1 MTAQGPEVGLEDRQ
15 RVQRTDLDRCSSLP
29 CPCCLGSAEV
39 KEEEAVLRHSLGD
52 QFVLRP
58 MCCYQTVTPLQVS
71 VQTALPAHHHE
82 TSTEAF
88 LH

>member
-1 MTAQGPEVGLEDRQ
+1 MTAQEPEVGLEDHP
-15 RVQRTDLDRCSSLP
+15 RVQRTDLDRYWLLAR
-29 CPCCLGSAEV
+29 PCCLCSAEV
-39 KEEEAVLRHSLGD
+39 QEEEAERHHSLGD

-58 MCCYQTVTPLQVS
+58 TCCSQTVMQLQAS
-71 VQTALPAHHHE
+71 VKPAIPVHHRE